1 MRSQVAR
8 LPGRYE
14 TLDSLLTAG
23 IDVVN
28 TGRDPAFYRDYA
40 GNMGALTAEALNAAG
55 AATVKPGELVW
66 IVVGDRKQIEAGV
79 RELGYGEVVVLPAL
93 P

>member
-1 MRSQVAR
+1 M
-8 LPGRYE
+8 GR
-14 TLDSLLTAG
+14 
-23 IDVVN
+23 
-28 TGRDPAFYRDYA
+28 
-40 GNMGALTAEALNAAG
+40 LNAAG

-79 RELGYGEVVVLPAL
+79 RDLGYGEVVVLPAL